1 MTTSE
6 WPSRVGRRQLLL
18 AGAAGIPGI
27 PALSGCLGDGD
38 DDGSEPVPDP
48 VSLDDGAA
56 CDACGMVIAEHYGPS
71 GQVFYAD
78 DYPEDRDGPAR
89 FDSTRELFTARFA
102 AEDRGHRPVAT
113 YVTDYSSVDYDL
125 VEEGGDSHVSTHVG
139 TETFVRADEAAFV
152 VESGVLG
159 AMGPEL
165 LPFGDRDD
173 AESFAESNGG
183 RVVDH
188 EDVTPKLVGGL

>member
-1 MTTSE
+1 MTASE
-6 WPSRVGRRQLLL
+6 WPSRVGRRRVLL
-18 AGAAGIPGI
+18 AGTGAVAGL
-27 PALSGCLGDGD
+27 AVLSGCLGNDGD
-38 DDGSEPVPDP
+38 AGSEPAPDP
-48 VSLDDGAA
+48 VALDDGAA

-71 GQVFYAD
+71 GQVFYGD
-78 DYPEDRDGPAR
+78 DYPEGRDGPAW

-113 YVTDYSSVDYDL
+113 YVTDYGSVDYEI
-125 VEEGGDSHVSTHVG
+125 VEEDGDRYVSAHVG
-139 TETFVRADEAAFV
+139 AETFARADDAAFV
-152 VESGVLG
+152 VESDVLG

-165 LPFGDRDD
+165 LPFGDRND

-188 EDVTPKLVGGL
+188 GEITPELVGGL